1 MEANA
6 LFLPFKAACLLHP
19 SKQASDSN
27 FIMRGSDLI
36 TLGLSWSELV
46 WRPPL
51 GYGQVIG
58 AQETKGLIKASSPIQ
73 KRHTPTSQ
81 LFCHSSETVTR
92 VIWICLS
99 TLQHLSLAGKGV
111 VLLSFH
117 KAHLFFLRFL
127 SEELAVM
134 LICSLWAFRL
144 SQAVG
149 GCCLAWGILEFI
161 LFLIILSLSLHA
173 PLPFFLH
180 SDIDH
185 N

>member
-46 WRPPL
+46 WKPPL

-73 KRHTPTSQ
+73 KKHMPTSQ
-81 LFCHSSETVTR
+81 LFCHSSEIVTR
-92 VIWICLS
+92 VIWTCLILWNIS
-99 TLQHLSLAGKGV
+99 AQLWKGL

-117 KAHLFFLRFL
+117 KAHLF
-127 SEELAVM
+127 S
-134 LICSLWAFRL
+134 
-144 SQAVG
+144 
-149 GCCLAWGILEFI
+149 
-161 LFLIILSLSLHA
+161 SLSFRTVSSHVDLFSVSISVK
-173 PLPFFLH
+173 LGGRRLLFGMGL
-180 SDIDH
+180 S
-185 N
+185 